1 MATEAGSESLDLS
14 TMLHEGGRIAA
25 LLLFWGI
32 LAALGRFGI
41 GNIGFARPG
50 QLFFEIGNGLALL
63 FVITGL
69 ASVLLYVIARGIHL
83 SGRSAGSPL
92 HSTTLRAALRRCQ
105 SRGGTVCRC
114 FRAQHIYHGSDCAM
128 SYHEP

>member
-1 MATEAGSESLDLS
+1 MATEAGSEPIDLF

-83 SGRSAGSPL
+83 SGR
-92 HSTTLRAALRRCQ
+92 
-105 SRGGTVCRC
+105 
-114 FRAQHIYHGSDCAM
+114 
-128 SYHEP
+128 